1 MAIKKE
7 NLLDE
12 LDQDDVISKEL
23 EAKIKAKILK
33 EIEEEQAIKKAKEEE
48 ELRNKKL
55 WGYNITLSYA
65 NYFALHKKAEFWI
78 NGELYVVEEG
88 IPTDVPEAVTW
99 IIEDHCKKNE
109 KNPASI
115 MYRCVKNK
123 AIYK

>member
-55 WGYNITLSYA
+55 W
-65 NYFALHKKAEFWI
+65 
-78 NGELYVVEEG
+78 
-88 IPTDVPEAVTW
+88 
-99 IIEDHCKKNE
+99 
-109 KNPASI
+109 
-115 MYRCVKNK
+115 
-123 AIYK
+123 